1 MSDPSIEPGES
12 VWRTVSAGTNHKLH
26 TRPHCPALQQSSQ
39 VMETTL
45 QCHPDPDWCRI
56 CTGDGPAAGGG
67 SREIYQL
74 AKSIGED
81 RAEAADD

>member
-1 MSDPSIEPGES
+1 MTDPGIEPGES

-56 CTGDGPAAGGG
+56 CTGDGARGRRWLTRDLPTRQIDRRGPRGGE
-67 SREIYQL
+67 R
-74 AKSIGED
+74 
-81 RAEAADD
+81 